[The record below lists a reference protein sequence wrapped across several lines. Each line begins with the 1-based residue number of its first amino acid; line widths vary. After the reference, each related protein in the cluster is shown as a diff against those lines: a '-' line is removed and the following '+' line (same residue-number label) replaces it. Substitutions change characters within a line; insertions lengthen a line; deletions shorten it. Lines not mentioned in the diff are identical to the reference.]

1 MGHETNVFTR
11 FVINSLLTSLRPQKN
26 GGGGTIIITIIKL
39 ILNIKHY
46 DIPGDSPKNH
56 LLTYLWQDYNN
67 LCHDPLWNQEALC
80 VWNSKQTFP
89 IFAARL
95 VNLKSAQW

>member
-1 MGHETNVFTR
+1 MWHETHMFTKC
-11 FVINSLLTSLRPQKN
+11 VLNSLVTSLRPQKN
-26 GGGGTIIITIIKL
+26 GGEGTIFNPPPPIIPDLRHFKNYIYVYIIDTKL

-67 LCHDPLWNQEALC
+67 LCHDPLWNQEALS
-80 VWNSKQTFP
+80 V
-89 IFAARL
+89 
-95 VNLKSAQW
+95 